1 MLGAGAWLRKKMFVW
16 IVAPDGAMDVVCYC
30 PSSSKLGTDII
41 NHHPG
46 DKISSTIQSNYKI
59 APSQLCTKLQPH
71 GSGCIKWN
79 QSGTDGGDMAYG
91 MEMAPFSRGSGAFFR
106 EFC

>member
-1 MLGAGAWLRKKMFVW
+1 MAMLGAGAWLRKKIFVW

-30 PSSSKLGTDII
+30 LSSSKLGTDII

-59 APSQLCTKLQPH
+59 ASSQLRTKLQHLP
-71 GSGCIKWN
+71 
-79 QSGTDGGDMAYG
+79 
-91 MEMAPFSRGSGAFFR
+91 
-106 EFC
+106 

>member
-1 MLGAGAWLRKKMFVW
+1 MSGASAWLRKKMFVW

-59 APSQLCTKLQPH
+59 APRRSHKIAEVPIPRH
-71 GSGCIKWN
+71 KMGKEWWK
-79 QSGTDGGDMAYG
+79 
-91 MEMAPFSRGSGAFFR
+91 E
-106 EFC
+106 E

>member
-1 MLGAGAWLRKKMFVW
+1 MAMLGAGAWLRKKIFVW

-30 PSSSKLGTDII
+30 LSSSKLGTDII

-59 APSQLCTKLQPH
+59 ASSQLCTKSQHLPLILH
-71 GSGCIKWN
+71 KMTPSAKESGVFLCVLPKISQK
-79 QSGTDGGDMAYG
+79 
-91 MEMAPFSRGSGAFFR
+91 
-106 EFC
+106 